1 MIGKYQ
7 VMSGQGYNGPDFNP
21 EATLSALA
29 NLSQDKVRKALVRIN
44 AVATGRTLEAM
55 LEEIPVKALDT
66 LNDTYFDIVDMSRR
80 NIQLEKATDLR
91 GKVITAADNKVGAHG
106 EKFYLYFPEGYF
118 FEGETLEGEKNELYP
133 IRILDK
139 KPAGTG
145 VRHLVE
151 MQGRVNGMPGS
162 ELVLG
167 KKFSRGAAYVERG
180 LSREVGGIN
189 SPSTARVKTFL
200 STIRI
205 DHKVAG
211 DIDDYGMIF
220 GLPVADK
227 NGNEKIFKVVS
238 SKEDWQVEQRFSE
251 YKTHALVYGVSNI
264 DEAGATYNKG
274 VSGRDIKIAPG
285 LRQQQEQSNKI
296 YYNYFSLD
304 LLENAAQ
311 QLAQGSVNIM
321 ELNFIVR
328 TGRGGAEI
336 FNKAVADKATGWAP
350 LSNGNPNVINNVS
363 SKIHTFAL
371 GFGAQFVQYRAP
383 NGAIF
388 TVEIDAGY
396 DDLARNKIYMPG
408 TNLPAESFRMDI
420 VYMGTKENPN
430 VQRLVYKKFESAGG
444 EIRGYSAGFRNPLTG
459 EMNNNHM
466 SYTEDSA
473 TITKFTHL
481 GIAMYDTDK
490 CIALIPRILA

>member
-7 VMSGQGYNGPDFNP
+7 VMSGQAYNGPTLNP
-21 EATLSALA
+21 QATLSALA
-29 NLSQDKVRKALVRIN
+29 NLDQPRLTKAMIRVS
-44 AVATGRTLEAM
+44 AVDTGKTLEAM
-55 LEEIPVKALDT
+55 LAEIPVKQLKS
-66 LNDTYFDIVDMSRR
+66 LNDEWYDIVDMSRR
-80 NIQLEKATDLR
+80 NIQLEKATDLK
-91 GKVITAADNKVGAHG
+91 GNIITAEKNKVGAFG
-106 EKFYLYFPEGYF
+106 EKFYLYFPEDYF

-151 MQGRVNGMPGS
+151 MQGAINGMPGS
-162 ELVLG
+162 ELQLG

-200 STIRI
+200 STVRI

-220 GLPVADK
+220 SLPAQDHEGK
-227 NGNEKIFKVVS
+227 EIEFKVMS
-238 SKEDWQVEQRFSE
+238 TKEDWQVERRFSE

-296 YYNYFSLD
+296 YFNYFSLD
-304 LLENAAQ
+304 LLENASQ
-311 QLAQGSVNIM
+311 QLGNGTQKIQ

-328 TGRGGAEI
+328 TGRGGAQV

-350 LSNGNPNVINNVS
+350 LSDGNPNVINKVNS
-363 SKIHTFAL
+363 SIHTFAL

-388 TVEIDAGY
+388 TLEIDSSY
-396 DDLARNKIYMPG
+396 DDLARNKIMMPG
-408 TNLPAESFRMDI
+408 TNLTAESFRMDI

-430 VQRLVYKKFESAGG
+430 VQRLGYSKHGSGG
-444 EIRGYSAGFRNPLTG
+444 EFRGYSSGFRNPLLGTTS
-459 EMNNNHM
+459 NNNM
-466 SYTEDSA
+466 SYSEDSA

-481 GIAMYDTDK
+481 GIAMYDPDK
-490 CIALIPRILA
+490 CLALIPLILA